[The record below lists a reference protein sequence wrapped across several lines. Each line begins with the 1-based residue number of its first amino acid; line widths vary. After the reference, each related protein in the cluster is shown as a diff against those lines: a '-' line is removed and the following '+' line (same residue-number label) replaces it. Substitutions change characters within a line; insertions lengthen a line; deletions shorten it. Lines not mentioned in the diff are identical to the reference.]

1 MLIKATGNFLIF
13 LMMILVGFFKDLFC
27 DFVSTVDCLN
37 TWLIMNYIDRL
48 VDKFF
53 NP

>member
-1 MLIKATGNFLIF
+1 MT
-13 LMMILVGFFKDLFC
+13 ILVGVLKIFFNC
-27 DFVSTVDCLN
+27 DFVATVDCLN